1 MSIHPFQKVTNFAI
15 LIPKCVHLPHM
26 SFQFES
32 LNRPLSPRIEVRL
45 DVNQALLHKSVSP
58 LLELKSTDAASLPPI
73 LNPSSLGGHDDS
85 AVSHCLLTSMVLHLL
100 LGSSATSLFR
110 STCSMGLHAWRLKQ
124 LEQKQ
129 ETSSVKITKISS
141 SFPSN

>member
-1 MSIHPFQKVTNFAI
+1 MCMKTYVHRMSIHPFQKVTNFAI

-45 DVNQALLHKSVSP
+45 HVNQALLHKSVSP

-73 LNPSSLGGHDDS
+73 LNPSSLGGVHLPVCPWVCMHGFLEKAKWGLVRPQDHR
-85 AVSHCLLTSMVLHLL
+85 AVALVHLM
-100 LGSSATSLFR
+100 SR
-110 STCSMGLHAWRLKQ
+110 IHWPR
-124 LEQKQ
+124 
-129 ETSSVKITKISS
+129 
-141 SFPSN
+141 